1 VKQAPAWNAVT
12 QLFKGHPDVAFGD
25 VSLSKSR
32 VSEIHGVAQNP
43 GAGGWPTIRI
53 FNNKTGYGGKAYD
66 KKTSEAMCDELGPN
80 NEYMRK
86 LVEEYAPLNCNID
99 DTIGCSKKAK
109 KFIEKWADEPLEGIQ
124 KQLLYLETA
133 SEPKKKSAKEWQ
145 QQRVDIFKQ
154 YARRHGAEL

>member
-1 VKQAPAWNAVT
+1 MT
-12 QLFKGHPDVAFGD
+12 QLFKDHPDVAFGD
-25 VSLSKSR
+25 VCLSKSR
-32 VSEIHGVAQNP
+32 VGEIHGVPQNP
-43 GAGGWPTIRI
+43 GAGGWPTVRI
-53 FNNKTGYGGKAYD
+53 FNNKTGYGGKAYE
-66 KKTSEAMCDELGPN
+66 KRTGEAMCDELGPN

-133 SEPKKKSAKEWQ
+133 AEPKKKSAKQWQ